1 MTIQVFEKSLTFA
14 QNVMFYRK
22 STISFLKK
30 NDLNLNQHMPHSN
43 DPGKDN
49 IIMITEDNSTPQERE
64 SWECPYYIVRIQGC
78 FIRKKDHHLHHRF
91 KVDRLDNANSINT
104 FDWFVREGPVDHFH
118 WNLRLDALTHNVA
131 YALATLRIH
140 NW

>member
-1 MTIQVFEKSLTFA
+1 
-14 QNVMFYRK
+14 MFYRK

-64 SWECPYYIVRIQGC
+64 S
-78 FIRKKDHHLHHRF
+78 
-91 KVDRLDNANSINT
+91 
-104 FDWFVREGPVDHFH
+104 
-118 WNLRLDALTHNVA
+118 
-131 YALATLRIH
+131 
-140 NW
+140 